1 MTVSGPL
8 PVLPSSCPKAENA
21 AVRGGASVPS
31 DRRGHHQR
39 RES

>member
-21 AVRGGASVPS
+21 AVRGGLGDGA
-31 DRRGHHQR
+31 H
-39 RES
+39 